1 MAPPSARGLG
11 QAVIAVAVG
20 GLAIASLAATAG
32 PVAWPLALA
41 EHFRLHYLVLAAAAT
56 AAAAAVRTWWLVD
69 AGALVAIVNLLAV
82 AEYDHQ
88 RQLPRGPPHRLVSIN
103 VLTENR
109 DHADVARFI
118 ASVHPEVLVLLEVDE
133 RWLADLATVTAG
145 FPHRVEAPRRDNFG
159 IALYARGSHATMTVH
174 HLEGLPTIEAIVTL
188 GPHPW
193 RVIATHLMPPI
204 GGAQVATGDRQR
216 DGVVRLVR
224 TGIAPTVVIGDLN
237 ATPWS
242 HRFRGLCA
250 ATGLEDSR
258 LGFGVQASWPSE
270 LGWAGIPIDHAL
282 VSAELTVVHRSVGPD
297 VGSDHRPIV
306 VELADAR

>member
-82 AEYDHQ
+82 TEYDHQ

-109 DHADVARFI
+109 DHAAVARFI

-159 IALYARGSHATMTVH
+159 RAVRARQSRHDDRAPPRRAAHDRSHRHTRA
-174 HLEGLPTIEAIVTL
+174 AS
-188 GPHPW
+188 
-193 RVIATHLMPPI
+193 
-204 GGAQVATGDRQR
+204 VAGDRHPPDAADRRGAGR
-216 DGVVRLVR
+216 DR
-224 TGIAPTVVIGDLN
+224 
-237 ATPWS
+237 
-242 HRFRGLCA
+242 
-250 ATGLEDSR
+250 
-258 LGFGVQASWPSE
+258 
-270 LGWAGIPIDHAL
+270 
-282 VSAELTVVHRSVGPD
+282 
-297 VGSDHRPIV
+297 
-306 VELADAR
+306 